1 MLNYKGLHA
10 TREHLTVTD
19 AQVDEQID
27 RLLAQSKKTVQIT
40 DRPAQADDEII
51 LDYAGECDGEFFEGG
66 TAQRQALTLGSG
78 MFIPGFEEQLI
89 GCTIGEKRDVRVTF
103 PTEYHAKNLA
113 GKPAVFHCTVHE
125 IHLKE
130 KYAADDTFAREV
142 GGCETFEQ
150 FRQSMRDSMQAYVDR
165 QADEEMRDQLM
176 NQICATLDYQIT
188 DDQLKRAVDQAMQT
202 FSAQLAR
209 QNLTIEMYCKFIGAT
224 EASLREDAVPEAR
237 KNILRA
243 VAIDRIAE
251 AEGIEADED
260 SMADMMSAIMQ
271 QNHLTKEQLQ
281 SYVTDDFMAAVARG
295 VVSNKV
301 LDLIVENAVIED
313 VEK

>member
-1 MLNYKGLHA
+1 MLNYKGLRA
-10 TREHLTVTD
+10 TREHLAVTD

-66 TAQRQALTLGSG
+66 AAQRQALTLGSG

-89 GCTIGEKRDVRVTF
+89 GCAIVEKRDVRVTF

-150 FRQSMRDSMQAYVDR
+150 FRQSVRDSMQAYVDR

-209 QNLTIEMYCKFIGAT
+209 QNLTIEMYCRFIGAT

>member
-1 MLNYKGLHA
+1 MLNYKGLRA

-51 LDYAGECDGEFFEGG
+51 LDYAGEFDGEFFEGG

-89 GCTIGEKRDVRVTF
+89 GCAIGERRDVRVTF

-142 GGCETFEQ
+142 GGCETFDQ
-150 FRQSMRDSMQAYVDR
+150 FRQSVRDSMQAYVDR

-281 SYVTDDFMAAVARG
+281 SCVTDDFMAAVARG

-313 VEK
+313 IEK

>member
-1 MLNYKGLHA
+1 MLNYKGLRA

-89 GCTIGEKRDVRVTF
+89 GCAIGEKRDVRVTF
-103 PTEYHAKNLA
+103 PNEYHAKNLA

-142 GGCETFEQ
+142 GGCETFDQ
-150 FRQSMRDSMQAYVDR
+150 FRQSVRDSMQAYVDR

-202 FSAQLAR
+202 FSAQLAH
-209 QNLTIEMYCKFIGAT
+209 QNLTIEMYCRFIGAT

-301 LDLIVENAVIED
+301 LDLIVENASIENI
-313 VEK
+313 EK

>member
-1 MLNYKGLHA
+1 MLNYKGLRA

-66 TAQRQALTLGSG
+66 TAERQALTLGSG

-89 GCTIGEKRDVRVTF
+89 GCAIGEKRDVRVTF

-142 GGCETFEQ
+142 GGCETFDQ
-150 FRQSMRDSMQAYVDR
+150 FRQSVRDSMQAYVDR

>member
-1 MLNYKGLHA
+1 MLNYKGLRA

-51 LDYAGECDGEFFEGG
+51 LDYVGECDGEFFEGG

-89 GCTIGEKRDVRVTF
+89 GCAIGEKRDVRVTF

-150 FRQSMRDSMQAYVDR
+150 FRQSVRDSMQAYVDH

>member
-51 LDYAGECDGEFFEGG
+51 LDYAGECGGEFFEGG
-66 TAQRQALTLGSG
+66 TAERQALTLGSG

-89 GCTIGEKRDVRVTF
+89 GCAIGEKRDVRVTF

-142 GGCETFEQ
+142 GGCETFDQ
-150 FRQSMRDSMQAYVDR
+150 FRQSVRDSIQAYMDR

-176 NQICATLDYQIT
+176 NQICETLDYQIT

-301 LDLIVENAVIED
+301 LDLIVENAVIEN

>member
-1 MLNYKGLHA
+1 MLNYKGLRA

-51 LDYAGECDGEFFEGG
+51 LDYAGECGGEFFEGG

-89 GCTIGEKRDVRVTF
+89 GCAIGEKRDVRVTF

-150 FRQSMRDSMQAYVDR
+150 FRQSVRDSMQAYVER

-301 LDLIVENAVIED
+301 LDLIVENALIED

>member
-1 MLNYKGLHA
+1 MLNYKGLRA

-89 GCTIGEKRDVRVTF
+89 GCAIGERRDVRVTF
-103 PTEYHAKNLA
+103 PTGYHAKNLA

-142 GGCETFEQ
+142 GGCETFDQ
-150 FRQSMRDSMQAYVDR
+150 FRQSVRDSMQAYVDR

>member
-1 MLNYKGLHA
+1 MLNYKGLRA

-89 GCTIGEKRDVRVTF
+89 GCAIGEKRDVRVTF

-150 FRQSMRDSMQAYVDR
+150 FRQSVRDSMQAYVDR

-209 QNLTIEMYCKFIGAT
+209 QNLTIEMYCRFIGAT

>member
-1 MLNYKGLHA
+1 M
-10 TREHLTVTD
+10 
-19 AQVDEQID
+19 
-27 RLLAQSKKTVQIT
+27 QS
-40 DRPAQADDEII
+40 
-51 LDYAGECDGEFFEGG
+51 
-66 TAQRQALTLGSG
+66 
-78 MFIPGFEEQLI
+78 
-89 GCTIGEKRDVRVTF
+89 
-103 PTEYHAKNLA
+103 
-113 GKPAVFHCTVHE
+113 
-125 IHLKE
+125 
-130 KYAADDTFAREV
+130 
-142 GGCETFEQ
+142 
-150 FRQSMRDSMQAYVDR
+150 
-165 QADEEMRDQLM
+165 
-176 NQICATLDYQIT
+176 
-188 DDQLKRAVDQAMQT
+188 

-209 QNLTIEMYCKFIGAT
+209 QNLTIEMYCRFIGAT

-301 LDLIVENAVIED
+301 LDLIVENASIENI
-313 VEK
+313 EK

>member
-10 TREHLTVTD
+10 TREHLSVTD
-19 AQVDEQID
+19 EQVNEQID
-27 RLLAQSKKTVQIT
+27 RLLSQSKKTVQIT

-66 TAQRQALTLGSG
+66 TAQHQALTLGSG

-89 GCTIGEKRDVRVTF
+89 GCAIGEKRDVRVTF

-113 GKPAVFHCTVHE
+113 GKDAIFHCTVHE

-142 GGCETFEQ
+142 GGCETFDQ
-150 FRQSMRDSMQAYVDR
+150 FRQSVRDSMQAYVDR

-176 NQICATLDYQIT
+176 NQICADLDYQIT

-202 FSAQLAR
+202 FAAQLAR
-209 QNLTIEMYCKFIGAT
+209 QNLTIEMYCQFIGAT

-237 KNILRA
+237 RNILRA
-243 VAIDRIAE
+243 IAIDRIAE
-251 AEGIEADED
+251 AENISADED

-271 QNHLTKEQLQ
+271 QNHLTREQLKA
-281 SYVTDDFMAAVARG
+281 YINDDFMAAVARG

-301 LDLIVENAVIED
+301 LDLIVENAIIEEI
-313 VEK
+313 EK

>member
-1 MLNYKGLHA
+1 MLNYKGLRA

-27 RLLAQSKKTVQIT
+27 RLLAQSNKTVQIT

-89 GCTIGEKRDVRVTF
+89 GCAIGEKRDVRVTF

-142 GGCETFEQ
+142 GGCETFDQ
-150 FRQSMRDSMQAYVDR
+150 FRQSVRDSMQAYVDR

-188 DDQLKRAVDQAMQT
+188 DVQLKRAVDQAMQS

-209 QNLTIEMYCKFIGAT
+209 QNLTIEMYCRFIGAT

-301 LDLIVENAVIED
+301 LDLIVENASIENI
-313 VEK
+313 EK

>member
-1 MLNYKGLHA
+1 M
-10 TREHLTVTD
+10 
-19 AQVDEQID
+19 
-27 RLLAQSKKTVQIT
+27 
-40 DRPAQADDEII
+40 
-51 LDYAGECDGEFFEGG
+51 C
-66 TAQRQALTLGSG
+66 
-78 MFIPGFEEQLI
+78 
-89 GCTIGEKRDVRVTF
+89 VTF

-142 GGCETFEQ
+142 GGCETFDQ
-150 FRQSMRDSMQAYVDR
+150 FRQSVRDSMQAYVDR

-209 QNLTIEMYCKFIGAT
+209 QNLTIEMYCRFIGAT

>member
-1 MLNYKGLHA
+1 MLNYKGLRA

-51 LDYAGECDGEFFEGG
+51 LDYAGECDSEFFEGG
-66 TAQRQALTLGSG
+66 TAERQALTLGSG

-89 GCTIGEKRDVRVTF
+89 GCAIGEKRDVRVTF

-142 GGCETFEQ
+142 GGCETFDQ
-150 FRQSMRDSMQAYVDR
+150 FRQSVRDTMQAYVDR

-188 DDQLKRAVDQAMQT
+188 DDQLKRAVDQAMQS

-209 QNLTIEMYCKFIGAT
+209 QNLTIEMYCRFIGAT

-281 SYVTDDFMAAVARG
+281 SYVTDNFMAAVARG

-301 LDLIVENAVIED
+301 LDLIVENASIENI
-313 VEK
+313 EK

>member
-1 MLNYKGLHA
+1 MLNYKGLRA

-51 LDYAGECDGEFFEGG
+51 LDYAGEFDGEFFEGG

-89 GCTIGEKRDVRVTF
+89 GCAIGERRDVRVTF

-142 GGCETFEQ
+142 GGCETFDQ
-150 FRQSMRDSMQAYVDR
+150 FRQSVRDSMQAYVDR

>member
-1 MLNYKGLHA
+1 
-10 TREHLTVTD
+10 
-19 AQVDEQID
+19 
-27 RLLAQSKKTVQIT
+27 
-40 DRPAQADDEII
+40 
-51 LDYAGECDGEFFEGG
+51 
-66 TAQRQALTLGSG
+66 
-78 MFIPGFEEQLI
+78 
-89 GCTIGEKRDVRVTF
+89 
-103 PTEYHAKNLA
+103 
-113 GKPAVFHCTVHE
+113 
-125 IHLKE
+125 
-130 KYAADDTFAREV
+130 
-142 GGCETFEQ
+142 
-150 FRQSMRDSMQAYVDR
+150 MQAYVDR

-188 DDQLKRAVDQAMQT
+188 DDQLKRAVDQAMQS

-209 QNLTIEMYCKFIGAT
+209 QNLTIEMYCRFIGAT

>member
-1 MLNYKGLHA
+1 MLNYKGLRA
-10 TREHLTVTD
+10 TREHLAVTD
-19 AQVDEQID
+19 AQVDAQID

-40 DRPAQADDEII
+40 DRSAQADDEII
-51 LDYAGECDGEFFEGG
+51 LDYAGECDGDFFEGG

-89 GCTIGEKRDVRVTF
+89 GCAIGEKRDVRVTF

-142 GGCETFEQ
+142 GGCETFDQ
-150 FRQSMRDSMQAYVDR
+150 FRQSVRDSMQAYVDR

-188 DDQLKRAVDQAMQT
+188 DDQLKRAVDQAMQS

-209 QNLTIEMYCKFIGAT
+209 QNLTIEMYCRFIGAT

-301 LDLIVENAVIED
+301 LDLIVENASIENI
-313 VEK
+313 EK

>member
-1 MLNYKGLHA
+1 MLNYIGLRA

-78 MFIPGFEEQLI
+78 MFIPGFEDQLI
-89 GCTIGEKRDVRVTF
+89 GCAIGEKRDVRVTF

-150 FRQSMRDSMQAYVDR
+150 FRQSVRDSMQAYVDR

-237 KNILRA
+237 RNILRA
-243 VAIDRIAE
+243 VAMDRIAE

>member
-1 MLNYKGLHA
+1 MLNYKGLRA

-89 GCTIGEKRDVRVTF
+89 GCAIGEKRDVRVTF

-142 GGCETFEQ
+142 GGCETFDQ
-150 FRQSMRDSMQAYVDR
+150 FQQSVRDSMQAYVDR

-188 DDQLKRAVDQAMQT
+188 DDQLKRAVDQAMQS

-209 QNLTIEMYCKFIGAT
+209 QNLTIEMYCRFIGAT

-281 SYVTDDFMAAVARG
+281 SYVTDDFMAAVACG

-301 LDLIVENAVIED
+301 LDLIVENAVIENI
-313 VEK
+313 EK

>member
-1 MLNYKGLHA
+1 MLNYKGLRA

-40 DRPAQADDEII
+40 DRSAQADDEII
-51 LDYAGECDGEFFEGG
+51 LDYAGECDGDFFEGG

-89 GCTIGEKRDVRVTF
+89 GCAIGEKRDVRVTF

-142 GGCETFEQ
+142 GGCETFDQ
-150 FRQSMRDSMQAYVDR
+150 FRQSVRDSMQAYVDR

-188 DDQLKRAVDQAMQT
+188 DDQLKRAVDQAMQS

-209 QNLTIEMYCKFIGAT
+209 QNLTIEMYCRFIGAT

-301 LDLIVENAVIED
+301 LDLIVENASIENI
-313 VEK
+313 EK

>member
-51 LDYAGECDGEFFEGG
+51 LDYAGEFDGEFFEGG
-66 TAQRQALTLGSG
+66 TAERQSLTLGSG

-89 GCTIGEKRDVRVTF
+89 GCAIGEKRDVCVTF
-103 PTEYHAKNLA
+103 PTEYHARNLA
-113 GKPAVFHCTVHE
+113 GKRAVFHCTVHE
-125 IHLKE
+125 IHLNE

-142 GGCETFEQ
+142 GGCETFDQ
-150 FRQSMRDSMQAYVDR
+150 FRQSVRDSIQAYADR

-176 NQICATLDYQIT
+176 NQVCATLDYQIT
-188 DDQLKRAVDQAMQT
+188 DDQLKRAVDQAMQS
-202 FSAQLAR
+202 FAAQLAQR
-209 QNLTIEMYCKFIGAT
+209 NLTIEMYCKFIGAT
-224 EASLREDAVPEAR
+224 EASLREDAAPEAR

-313 VEK
+313 IEK